1 MNTMEMLNG
10 IKENMYI
17 PGILN
22 TQRTFG
28 KEKNKFL
35 YLCEPDDKSL
45 TYFYIPYEIP
55 PNFEKKRVSLYITF
69 SFKHW
74 ELELPVGNITQ
85 NFGSI
90 EDPIHYYE
98 YSLYCNGLNGSI
110 KRFTNDATKKVR
122 DYSCDLLLR
131 KANVFTIDGK
141 ESIDLDDGL
150 SVDSEKVS
158 VYISLVPYVIDKLSL
173 WNSFTTRISNIYLP
187 DRRHTMLPN
196 VISTLCSLNEKEERA
211 CLVLDFY
218 FSGETSLSVC
228 RVKVARNFSYDET
241 SLSEYADYIKLL
253 SISGCDNSHDL
264 VQKYMIKFNTY
275 CATLLKKGIFSV
287 TVKPD
292 ELPHSLLPVYY
303 NQYSQYEYKG
313 DYLQITSP
321 IRRLVD
327 IINMYHLCIEQN
339 LITFKDDTFCD
350 KWYNKID
357 ILNKSLRSIR
367 KTQNQ
372 CKMLDV
378 ATRENLTSF
387 IAILFEKSENDKLFN
402 YKIYIPELKLTS
414 TVKTD
419 KDFDNFIEKEV
430 KLYVF
435 QDEKRLK
442 RKIRFQLT

>member
-1 MNTMEMLNG
+1 MNTMETLNG
-10 IKENMYI
+10 LKENMYI

-35 YLCEPDDKSL
+35 YLCEPDNKKIP
-45 TYFYIPYEIP
+45 YFYIPYEIP

-74 ELELPVGNITQ
+74 DLELPVGNITQ
-85 NFGSI
+85 NLGSI
-90 EDPIHYYE
+90 EDPAHYYE
-98 YSLYCNGLNGSI
+98 YSLYCNELNGSI
-110 KRFTNDATKKVR
+110 KKFTNDATQKVKG
-122 DYSCDLLLR
+122 YSCDLPLR
-131 KANVFTIDGK
+131 KANVFTIDGQ

-173 WNSFTTRISNIYLP
+173 WDSFTTRISNIYLP

-196 VISTLCSLNEKEERA
+196 ILSRLCSLNEKEERA
-211 CLVLDFY
+211 CLALDFY
-218 FSGETSLSVC
+218 FSGQTSLSVC

-241 SLSEYADYIKLL
+241 SLAEYADYKTLL
-253 SISGCDNSHDL
+253 IISGCDNSHDL
-264 VQKYMIKFNTY
+264 VQTYMIKFNTY
-275 CATLLKKGIFSV
+275 CASVIKKGIFTV
-287 TVKPD
+287 TNKPD
-292 ELPHSLLPVYY
+292 ELPHYLLPVYY
-303 NQYSQYEYKG
+303 KQYSQYDYKG

-339 LITFKDDTFCD
+339 LLSFDSPCY
-350 KWYNKID
+350 KWYNEIER
-357 ILNKSLRSIR
+357 LNTTMRRIR

-378 ATRENLTSF
+378 ATREQSKTFN
-387 IAILFEKSENDKLFN
+387 AILFEKSETDKLFN
-402 YKIYIPELKLTS
+402 YKIYIPELKLTGS
-414 TVKTD
+414 LKTD
-419 KDFDNFIEKEV
+419 KDYDNYIEKEV
-430 KLYVF
+430 KIYVF
-435 QDEKRLK
+435 HDEKRLK

>member
-1 MNTMEMLNG
+1 MNTMEAL
-10 IKENMYI
+10 KENMYI

-35 YLCEPDDKSL
+35 YLCEPDNKKMP
-45 TYFYIPYEIP
+45 YFYIPYEIP

-74 ELELPVGNITQ
+74 DLELPVGNITQ
-85 NFGSI
+85 NLGSI
-90 EDPIHYYE
+90 EDPAHYYE
-98 YSLYCNGLNGSI
+98 YSLYCNELNCSI
-110 KRFTNDATKKVR
+110 KKFTNDATQKVKG
-122 DYSCDLLLR
+122 YSCDLPLR

-173 WNSFTTRISNIYLP
+173 WDSFTTRISNIYLP

-196 VISTLCSLNEKEERA
+196 VLSRLCSLNEKEERA